1 MKRSFFVL
9 FLASIIICSCN
20 KGDNTKIVNPIW
32 ISSPSPTET
41 ISKVELSESQVP
53 FVAAGNEFSLKCLKA
68 LFDNKNMV
76 FSPLSLQ
83 YALALTANGASGET
97 ASEIVEAL
105 GFGEDKLSMNA
116 FCNLLLKQL
125 PAVDTDVELKLADA
139 VIMSDRFTAQES
151 FRQIAETMYY
161 SPVEYASSSNP
172 GMLVAR
178 INEWAGR
185 NTNGLINPFIEEK
198 DIDGNFAAAILNA
211 LYFKAKWRGCGARPA
226 FTAGSKTFPFILDGG
241 GSSEVTYMSTES
253 YYRYGK
259 LGNNGILEL
268 PYANEK
274 FVMYVIL
281 PDTKGSNGIASL
293 LSSLDEESL
302 SNAIASMTTDA
313 VVHVKMPMFETN
325 GSYSLSQALASLGI
339 SRAFNPECAE
349 FDLLIEGHGAGD
361 FFIQKILQKARIKVT
376 EWGTEAAA
384 ATMVEMGGTEG
395 PGQVEEIYFSAD
407 HPFVYL
413 IAEKT
418 SGVILFEGVFNGVN

>member
-1 MKRSFFVL
+1 MKIGFCTTIL
-9 FLASIIICSCN
+9 IGASIIFFSC
-20 KGDNTKIVNPIW
+20 KDSDTPEVTNPIR

-53 FVAAGNEFSLKCLKA
+53 FVAAGNEFAIKCLKA

-97 ASEIVEAL
+97 ASEIVETL
-105 GFGEDKLSMNA
+105 GFSEDKPSMNA

-139 VIMSDRFTAQES
+139 VIMSDRFSAQES
-151 FRQIAETMYY
+151 FRQIAENMYY

-185 NTNGLINPFIEEK
+185 NTNGLINPLIEEN

-211 LYFKAKWRGCGARPA
+211 LYFKAKWRGAGVRPV
-226 FTAGSKTFPFILDGG
+226 FTAGSKLLPFILDGG
-241 GSSEVTYMSTES
+241 GSSKVTYMSTES

-268 PYANEK
+268 PYANGK

-281 PDTKGSNGIASL
+281 PDAKGGNGIASL
-293 LSSLDEESL
+293 LSSLGEESL
-302 SNAIASMTTDA
+302 SSAIASMSADA
-313 VVHVKMPMFETN
+313 VVHVRMPMFETT
-325 GSYSLSQALASLGI
+325 GSFKLTQVLESLGI

-349 FDLLIEGHGAGD
+349 FDLLAEEGS
-361 FFIQKILQKARIKVT
+361 FYIQKILQKARIKVT

-384 ATMVEMGGTEG
+384 ATMVEIGGTEA

-418 SGVILFEGVFNGVN
+418 SGVILFEGIFNGVN